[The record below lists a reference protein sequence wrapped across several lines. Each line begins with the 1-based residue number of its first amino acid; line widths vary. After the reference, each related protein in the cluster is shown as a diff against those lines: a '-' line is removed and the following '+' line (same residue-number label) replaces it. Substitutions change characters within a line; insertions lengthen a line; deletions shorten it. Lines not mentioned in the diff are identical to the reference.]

1 MLLKNKIVVLL
12 IFASPIIFLSFS
24 KKEKEDTFYFKNI
37 EKGMF
42 LIPGAGWILIINAK
56 THLGASLQQF
66 ASKLKQTAF
75 ISLIMGRQKYIGNS

>member
-24 KKEKEDTFYFKNI
+24 KKEKEDPFYYKNI

-42 LIPGAGWILIINAK
+42 LIPGAG
-56 THLGASLQQF
+56 
-66 ASKLKQTAF
+66 
-75 ISLIMGRQKYIGNS
+75 